1 MSGETALRHAGLQ
14 RFSPLR
20 FPASFTPSCGEAVG
34 RGASYGNGDTIGASI
49 IRDPRDG

>member
-1 MSGETALRHAGLQ
+1 
-14 RFSPLR
+14 
-20 FPASFTPSCGEAVG
+20 VG